1 MIEIKNLTVDLGT
14 FQLQDI
20 DLKIEPGESFIIL
33 GPTGSGKTILLES
46 IAGLYPIKSGE
57 IWLNSKEV
65 TKLEPE
71 KRGIGFVYQDYALFP
86 HLSVKGNIL
95 FGLKQMKRPK
105 GELQSAVD
113 WIAGLLGVSHL
124 LERKPETL
132 SGGERQKV
140 ALARALSISPQVLLL
155 DEPLSALDP
164 QAREEVQHELRE
176 IHRRLERPV
185 LRAPGSQAG
194 GT

>member
-1 MIEIKNLTVDLGT
+1 MIETKNLTVDLGA
-14 FQLQDI
+14 FCLQDI
-20 DLKIEPGESFIIL
+20 NLKIEPGEYFIVL

-57 IWLNSKEV
+57 IWLNGTEV

-95 FGLKQMKRPK
+95 FGLKQTKRPK
-105 GELQSAVD
+105 GELQSTVD

-132 SGGERQKV
+132 SGG
-140 ALARALSISPQVLLL
+140 
-155 DEPLSALDP
+155 
-164 QAREEVQHELRE
+164 
-176 IHRRLERPV
+176 
-185 LRAPGSQAG
+185 
-194 GT
+194 